1 MQMGMLKAIKDAHAQ
16 MGEYHQKLLS
26 ILLGIS
32 SHTFM
37 KSTLETKLL
46 YMYSTNAP
54 SQYKI

>member
-32 SHTFM
+32 NYM
-37 KSTLETKLL
+37 EKYMETKLV